1 MAAKIVEALAASSP
15 SVSSPVIVKELKI
28 EYHFRLIPEG
38 APVLLFE

>member
-1 MAAKIVEALAASSP
+1 MAAKIVETLAASS
-15 SVSSPVIVKELKI
+15 SSSVIVKDLKI